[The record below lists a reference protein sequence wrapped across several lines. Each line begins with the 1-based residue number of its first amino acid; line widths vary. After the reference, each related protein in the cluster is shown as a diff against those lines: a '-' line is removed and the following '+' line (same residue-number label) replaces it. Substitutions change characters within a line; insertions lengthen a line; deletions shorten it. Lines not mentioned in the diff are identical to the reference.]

1 MLRRI
6 AFLATISLALLL
18 LPMVMAADEPAPAD
32 TPPAPLTV
40 PAVAPP
46 APVTQE
52 MAPAATILA
61 PDTQILRRTPVI
73 DGVIDAGEWDTY
85 YANTAGDWQVT
96 TYANWDGSNLYVG
109 VKSSKPVDLSAVLDA
124 NNDGWFHG
132 DENFEFKAIRD
143 ADSNLTLAVC
153 SYESRNTKSPVAT
166 PISAMDAATV
176 ELKST
181 RSADAFVIEMRVPNT
196 LIPGFRP
203 AVGRTIGFQ
212 VSVKAAA
219 EESGWV
225 PTSQV
230 GELTECTLVNK
241 KFAALKPLVLGFDLK
256 DAKVARGEELVGRF
270 HLMNDGTET
279 LDARNYILAGEGKA
293 GAYLSAERIRVEGL
307 PPKKHV
313 SREMRTLIPTD
324 MPLGSWALGAEVRST
339 DGRMG
344 AALVSF
350 DVVDPFEVALRLP
363 IEDVRADVKDVTFRV
378 MITNHTRRTVRGKT
392 QITLPPGWELWKG
405 VNTREFQVGPRGGET
420 FVVFKAKPPLG
431 EMGVVPVKAEVTIG
445 AETKTVEGKI
455 TMVAP

>member
-6 AFLATISLALLL
+6 AFLAIISLAVLFIPLAA
-18 LPMVMAADEPAPAD
+18 VADEPVPAD
-32 TPPAPLTV
+32 TPLATLTA
-40 PAVAPP
+40 PAVTPP

-73 DGVIDAGEWDTY
+73 DGVIEAGEWDTY
-85 YANTAGDWQVT
+85 YTNMAGDWQVT
-96 TYANWDGSNLYVG
+96 TYANWDGANLYMG
-109 VKSSKPVDLSAVLDA
+109 VKSSKPVDLAVALDA

-143 ADSNLTLAVC
+143 AESNLTLAVC
-153 SYESRNTKSPVAT
+153 CYESRNTKSPVAT
-166 PISAMDAATV
+166 PVSAADAATV

-181 RSADAFVIEMRVPNT
+181 KSPDAFVIEMRVPHS
-196 LIPGFRP
+196 LVPGFRP
-203 AVGRTIGFQ
+203 VAGRVIGFQ
-212 VSVKAAA
+212 ISVKAVA

-230 GELTECTLVNK
+230 GELRECTLVAK

-293 GAYLSAERIRVEGL
+293 GAYLSAERVRVEGL

-313 SREMRTLIPTD
+313 SRDMRTLIPTD
-324 MPLGSWALGAEVRST
+324 MPLGSWALGAEVRGT
-339 DGRMG
+339 DGRIG

-350 DVVDPFEVALRLP
+350 DVVEPFEVALRLP
-363 IEDVRADVKDVTFRV
+363 TEDVRADVKDVTFRV
-378 MITNHTRRTVRGKT
+378 LITNHTRRTLRGKT

-405 VNTREFQVGPRGGET
+405 VNTREFQVGPRDGET
-420 FVVFKAKPPLG
+420 FVAFKAKPPLG
-431 EMGVVPVKAEVTIG
+431 EMGVVPVKADVTIG
-445 AETKTVEGKI
+445 GETKTVEGKI
-455 TMVAP
+455 TVIAP